1 MWRRNLYARIDMAI
15 DFLLGHGRQ
24 WRRSVLK
31 RLIAVG
37 VFRQHPPRPLRLP
50 KTIPAN
56 LQSGLRLPTIS
67 IVTPSLNQ
75 GKFIERTIASV
86 TSQQYPGLEYIVQDG
101 GSTDGT
107 LDFLKKHE
115 PPSLRWFSEAD
126 SGQSNALNRGFRRT
140 SGEIMAWLNSDDL
153 ILPGTLQYV
162 GTFFAR
168 NPNVDVIYSH
178 RIVIDEDDQEIGRW
192 ILPPHDYEVTRW
204 TDFVPQETM
213 FWRRAIWDR
222 SGGTI
227 DETLQFAMDWD
238 LILRL
243 QDIGARFRRVRTFLA
258 AFRAHPD
265 QKTSARMKDL
275 GTPEM
280 NRLRDRVHGRAVTER
295 EGLPTIA
302 RYLIKHIILQ
312 VPYRLGLTYRR

>member
-37 VFRQHPPRPLRLP
+37 VFRQHPPKPLRLP
-50 KTIPAN
+50 KTISAN

-75 GKFIERTIASV
+75 DKFIERTIASV

-115 PPSLRWFSEAD
+115 PASLRWFSEAD

-192 ILPPHDYEVTRW
+192 ILPPHDYEVT
-204 TDFVPQETM
+204 
-213 FWRRAIWDR
+213 
-222 SGGTI
+222 
-227 DETLQFAMDWD
+227 
-238 LILRL
+238 
-243 QDIGARFRRVRTFLA
+243 
-258 AFRAHPD
+258 
-265 QKTSARMKDL
+265 
-275 GTPEM
+275 
-280 NRLRDRVHGRAVTER
+280 
-295 EGLPTIA
+295 
-302 RYLIKHIILQ
+302 
-312 VPYRLGLTYRR
+312 